1 MADQNIG
8 FLEGAPGN
16 ASAGR
21 LISVTCVFAGIA
33 LLIACSVIATVRAT
47 ALDAQIV
54 IGALGLVG
62 LGVGG
67 KVGQSLVE
75 HKGA

>member
-21 LISVTCVFAGIA
+21 LIAVTCVFAGVA
-33 LLIACSVIATVRAT
+33 LLIACSLIATWRAT
-47 ALDAQIV
+47 ALDPQIV
-54 IGALGLVG
+54 FGALGLVG

-67 KVGQSLVE
+67 KVGQTLVE
-75 HKGA
+75 KKG